1 MADHVIIQA
10 RDAIIT
16 RLKAAST
23 AAGSRVYR
31 VDEYQ
36 MGDIDVTS
44 PFVVLE
50 LGDDADEVIG
60 VGSGADA
67 SAPQILEDIALTVFV
82 HCVAKLDGDAEKTAF
97 NLRGQVEAS
106 LLGSL
111 AGKTLGGLVADVR
124 RPAGAVAR
132 NQETDQEIFQ
142 STLQLEVLI
151 RHLQGEPTSFTY

>member
-1 MADHVIIQA
+1 MADHVIIQV

-23 AAGSRVYR
+23 AAGTRIYR

-36 MGDIDVTS
+36 MGDIDATS

-50 LGDDADEVIG
+50 VGDDADEVMSVNG
-60 VGSGADA
+60 GADPA
-67 SAPQILEDIALTVFV
+67 VPQILEDIALTVFA
-82 HCVAKLDGDAEKTAF
+82 HCVAKLDGDAEKTAI

-111 AGKTLGGLVADVR
+111 AGKTLDGLVADVR

-151 RHLQGEPTSFTY
+151 RHVQGSPTSFTY